1 MEDDQCYKDV
11 GESIAVI
18 GMSCRFPGTATS
30 PQGLWEMIK
39 NKNTAWSEIPPD
51 RVNMDGFYHPDGQRQ
66 GSISFRGAHF
76 LLQDLARFDAAFFSV
91 TEEEAKAMD
100 PQQRLLLETSYEAIE
115 NAGLRIEDLGGSDT
129 SVFVGSFVKDY
140 EQVSLRDAHYQP
152 RYAATG
158 TGNAILANRISYFYD
173 LQGPSM
179 TIDTGCSGSLVAIHQ
194 ACETLRHGE
203 SSIAFAAGAGVI
215 LTPNTMMPMTAL
227 NFLSPDGRS
236 FSFDARANGYG
247 RGEGVGFVVL
257 KRLTDALR
265 DQDPIRAVIRGTGI
279 CQDGRTPG
287 IVFPST
293 KAQVSNITSVYHKA
307 GLSFDQTAYVEC
319 HGTGTRAGDFVELS
333 AVAATLAANRPQ
345 DSPIIVGSVKPNIG
359 HLEGAA
365 GVAGLIKSVLVLEKG
380 VIPPQANFMTG
391 NPRVDFQEFRLK
403 VPTDLCQWP
412 LPGLRRVSINCFGF
426 GGTNAHAILDEAEF
440 HVKGQRP
447 PSIGRLATV
456 AETEEI
462 MVEEDSATPLPQ
474 LFTFTS
480 PDQQGVVR
488 IMHQYADH
496 IRDTLEFKTTED
508 LNNLSYTLNC
518 RRSQFDWKGYVVANT
533 QEELAETLDSTDV
546 DKAVRSKTRPHPK
559 IAFLFGGQ
567 GAQFPGMGSELF
579 YRFEVFRSSLEAATE
594 YLLEHLGSQFN
605 LLTEI
610 LRIQDE
616 SVIHKPSISQ
626 PATTAIQMG
635 IVDLMKACN
644 VHPSSAVGHSSGEI
658 AAAYACG
665 MISREDAWTI
675 AFYRGACA
683 EQMSIRLSGPRCQ
696 GLMCAVSMS
705 EDDMR
710 GYLSRES
717 VSDTIQVACINS
729 PKSVTIS
736 GDASGIRLIAAELKE
751 RDVYHRILDVPVAY
765 HSYHMKYVDSEYKAC
780 LQDLPM
786 DFCPGI
792 APMFSSVTGSRM
804 ELGVQSSRYWADN
817 LTSPVLFSDA
827 MKIML
832 QESHPDLLL
841 EMGPQS
847 TLRTSIADI
856 LDDMFAGRRINLA
869 PRYVSAM
876 ARGNNE
882 TYSVLSAL
890 GELWSYGCN
899 VDMQGLVKKACVPLK
914 TLRDLPSYPW
924 DHSRQ
929 YWHESPMSREY
940 RLRSHGRQDLLGEP
954 TGDSIP
960 MEPRWRG
967 FLRVYESPWIRD
979 HQVQKTMIY
988 PAAGIV
994 TMVIE
999 GIRQH
1004 TSDKADKIA
1013 GFEIID
1019 MNIEA
1024 PLIVP
1029 ESRYGLETSLNAKQ
1043 LFQEWHD
1050 SRGMSYSW
1058 TIYARA
1064 EGRPWARHARGEV
1077 QCHMQSMPDAESDQT
1092 PMFGCEHMFRAA
1104 ELKSIEV
1111 VSPLHMYQ
1119 ALEVVGMNYG
1129 PSFHNI
1135 TSVSRG
1141 EDVAVGQVTIP
1152 NTTSI
1157 MPHKFEFDHV
1167 LHPATLDAMFQLL
1180 FAIDTAPM
1188 VPTRIDSIYVSTQIP
1203 KDPGTRLDGFANIT
1217 SISVK
1222 GVEAQL
1228 AMTAQNWDQPAVV
1241 VKGLHLN
1248 ALPQTNFLPG
1258 HHNLCTE
1265 IRWMEFFGTAKPSQL
1280 SHLLQLVA
1288 HQYSG
1293 LSILQSGGNYDMA
1306 KHVLEMVASGDDH
1319 VPRLLRYSLTGLD
1332 QEVLVALKNAY
1343 SGSPINNLLERRV
1356 LSGNVE
1362 ADPRYHLIISA
1373 SRNSDRNRL
1382 VALLHP
1388 DGLLLET
1395 GPHDSSPKVNC
1406 RILIDDPQQVTMA
1419 YSQDG
1424 NYVSEQLWLT
1434 RAHRHIDDRY
1444 LNILIIV
1451 PDAPDRNLQYLASCL
1466 EAKLCQLELKP
1477 CISTLEEACSRASV
1491 EAMQTTII
1499 WLLDLNH
1506 STESSSSFV
1515 WNWTEERFNAFRMMR
1530 TLSKA
1535 MLWVTRGADK
1545 KSTLPK
1551 NAPIIGLA
1559 RTLNSEDLEKVM
1571 VTLDL
1576 DNDSW
1581 IASPSVIDNIVQVH
1595 LRSILLVP
1603 ADGVVRE
1610 TEYAESSGK
1619 LFIPR
1624 LVPITSLNALIRDKN
1639 LDMHPRMMQF
1649 LDGHRNELTIK
1660 KATEERNDPD
1670 SNFCFTRACPPCNPT
1685 CAADKV
1691 RVMYRASFL
1700 QHKDWQTLAGLT
1712 KENTIGIDLAGVV
1725 ITVGNSVHNIRPG
1738 DQVVA
1743 VVPGGALKSVQDID
1757 QRFVKRVPGG
1767 LRKCIP
1773 SAWIQAHYGLVTRC
1787 AITSD
1792 QTVLILHGT
1801 STTGQA
1807 AIQIT
1812 QALGAK
1818 VYTTISGNDLQ
1829 VQRRELS
1836 RHFNL
1841 DADRVYNSDDSDW
1854 CSRMLRSND
1863 QVKMDIVYNPG
1874 PRNLCDVKLVLKATG
1889 TSIRH
1894 ADSLVPETC
1903 RPYEDP
1909 PLSSIIR
1916 LDLALLLEN
1925 EPALVGD
1932 TFTRVVDFVQEHYGT
1947 IHPVLFTRAC
1957 AVDSLS
1963 HGFAAL
1969 RDNGTCG
1976 GTLVTADTS
1985 SMVLLPP
1992 SCQNSRLRDALD
2004 DGTYVLAGGL
2014 GGLGRGVARRLATEG
2029 AKNIVFLSRS
2039 APSSIEAIECIKIL
2053 RDMGV
2058 KVLHI
2063 MVDICD
2069 AGAVKNAYASI
2080 VSSGMA
2086 PISGVVQAAGLLQDS
2101 LYDKMSYEDWMK
2113 VMRPKALGSSNLV
2126 QYFGRP
2132 ADLAKPPW
2140 FIFLSSSAGIIG
2152 NRGQANYA
2160 AANVYLDALARSGKI
2175 MGRAYAL
2182 DIGPILAAG
2191 MATDSD
2197 ETLKILRASGFY
2209 GIRLD
2214 DFLKVFER
2222 AVVGEI
2228 LPDVLMPSQVVLG
2241 VGTGGLMLQNKSA
2254 DPFWART
2261 ALYSYLKLLDMPPPD
2276 LSVIGSATANSL
2288 KSKLGACED
2297 LAEATALV
2305 CHGLK
2310 KEVSSQATVGADQM
2324 DESKPLKDYGVDSL
2338 TAVQVRAWAL
2348 DKVGVSLSVF
2358 NIMSNKTI
2366 LELAEEMART
2376 ATGLGKDGE

>member
-1 MEDDQCYKDV
+1 MEDDQCSKDA
-11 GESIAVI
+11 GEGIAVI

-30 PQGLWEMIK
+30 PQGLWEMMK

-51 RVNMDGFYHPDGQRQ
+51 RVNIDGFYHPDGQRQ
-66 GSISFRGAHF
+66 GGISFRGAHF

-115 NAGLRIEDLGGSDT
+115 NAGLRIEDLRGSNT

-247 RGEGVGFVVL
+247 RGEGVGFVIL

-265 DQDPIRAVIRGTGI
+265 DQDPIRAIIRGTGI

-307 GLSFDQTAYVEC
+307 GLCFDQTAYVEC

-333 AVAATLAANRPQ
+333 AVAATLAAARSQ
-345 DSPIIVGSVKPNIG
+345 DSPVIVGSVKPNIG

-380 VIPPQANFMTG
+380 EIPPQANFMTG
-391 NPRVDFQEFRLK
+391 NPRVNFQECRLK

-440 HVKGQRP
+440 HVKRHSP
-447 PSIGRLATV
+447 PHIGRLATL
-456 AETEEI
+456 AEAEKI
-462 MVEEDSATPLPQ
+462 VVEDDSSTPWPQ

-496 IRDTLEFKTTED
+496 IWDTLDFKTTED

-533 QEELAETLDSTDV
+533 QEELAETLGSTDV
-546 DKAVRSKTRPHPK
+546 DTVVRSKTRPHPK
-559 IAFLFGGQ
+559 IAFLFCGQ
-567 GAQFPGMGSELF
+567 GAQFPGMGSELCD
-579 YRFEVFRSSLEAATE
+579 RFEVFRSSLEAAT
-594 YLLEHLGSQFN
+594 
-605 LLTEI
+605 
-610 LRIQDE
+610 D
-616 SVIHKPSISQ
+616 Q

-635 IVDLMKACN
+635 IVDLMKAYN

-683 EQMSIRLSGPRCQ
+683 EQMSIRLSGPRFQ

-710 GYLSRES
+710 SYLFCEG

-736 GDASGIRLIAAELKE
+736 GDASGIRLIAVELKE
-751 RDVYHRILDVPVAY
+751 RDVYHRILDIPVAY

-804 ELGVQSSRYWADN
+804 ELGVQSSRYWTDN

-832 QESHPDLLL
+832 QESRPDVLL
-841 EMGPQS
+841 EFGPQG
-847 TLRTSIADI
+847 TLRTSITDI
-856 LDDMFAGRRINLA
+856 LDDMFAGRRVNLA
-869 PRYVSAM
+869 PRYVSAV

-882 TYSVLSAL
+882 ACSVLSAL
-890 GELWSYGCN
+890 GALWSQGCN
-899 VDMQGLVKKACVPLK
+899 VDMQGMVRKTFVPLK
-914 TLRDLPSYPW
+914 TLPDLPSYPW

-940 RLRSHGRQDLLGEP
+940 RSRSHGRQDLLGEP
-954 TGDSIP
+954 TADSIP

-979 HQVQKTMIY
+979 HQVQRTMIY
-988 PAAGIV
+988 PAAGII

-1019 MNIEA
+1019 MVIEA

-1043 LFQEWHD
+1043 LFQEWHH
-1050 SRGMSYSW
+1050 SGGMSFSW

-1064 EGRPWARHARGEV
+1064 EGRPWARHAWGEV
-1077 QCHMQSMPDAESDQT
+1077 QCHMQAMPGAESDQT
-1092 PMFGCEHMFRAA
+1092 PAFSCEHMFKAA
-1104 ELKSIEV
+1104 ELKSTEV

-1129 PSFHNI
+1129 PSFRNI

-1141 EDVAVGQVTIP
+1141 ENVAVGQVTIP
-1152 NTTSI
+1152 DTKFI
-1157 MPHKFEFDHV
+1157 MPHKFEFDHI

-1180 FAIDTAPM
+1180 LAIDTAPM

-1217 SISVK
+1217 STSVK
-1222 GVEAQL
+1222 GVSAQL
-1228 AMTAQNWDQPAVV
+1228 AMTVQNWDQPAVV
-1241 VKGLHLN
+1241 IEGLHLN

-1265 IRWMEFFGTAKPSQL
+1265 IRWMEFFGTAKPSQF

-1288 HQYSG
+1288 HQYAG
-1293 LSILQSGGNYDMA
+1293 LSILQHGGNYDMA
-1306 KHVLEMVASGDDH
+1306 KHVLDMVASGDDH

-1343 SGSPINNLLERRV
+1343 SGSPINNLLERRA

-1362 ADPRYHLIISA
+1362 ADPRYHLIISS
-1373 SRNSDRNRL
+1373 SRNSDRDHCWRCCTQM
-1382 VALLHP
+1382 
-1388 DGLLLET
+1388 D
-1395 GPHDSSPKVNC
+1395 
-1406 RILIDDPQQVTMA
+1406 
-1419 YSQDG
+1419 
-1424 NYVSEQLWLT
+1424 
-1434 RAHRHIDDRY
+1434 
-1444 LNILIIV
+1444 
-1451 PDAPDRNLQYLASCL
+1451 SCL
-1466 EAKLCQLELKP
+1466 RQGHMILLR
-1477 CISTLEEACSRASV
+1477 RAIV
-1491 EAMQTTII
+1491 
-1499 WLLDLNH
+1499 
-1506 STESSSSFV
+1506 
-1515 WNWTEERFNAFRMMR
+1515 
-1530 TLSKA
+1530 
-1535 MLWVTRGADK
+1535 
-1545 KSTLPK
+1545 
-1551 NAPIIGLA
+1551 
-1559 RTLNSEDLEKVM
+1559 TLNTSPCH
-1571 VTLDL
+1571 TLRMETI
-1576 DNDSW
+1576 W

-1595 LRSILLVP
+1595 LRSILQVP

-1649 LDGHRNELTIK
+1649 FDGHRNELTIK
-1660 KATEERNDPD
+1660 KVTEERSDPC
-1670 SNFCFTRACPPCNPT
+1670 SNFCFRRACPPCNPT
-1685 CAADKV
+1685 CGADKV
-1691 RVMYRASFL
+1691 RIMYRASFL
-1700 QHKDWQTLAGLT
+1700 QHHDWQTLAGLT
-1712 KENTIGIDLAGVV
+1712 KDDTIGIDLAGIVL
-1725 ITVGNSVHNIRPG
+1725 TVGDSVHNIRPG

-1743 VVPGGALKSVQDID
+1743 VVPRGALKSVQDID
-1757 QRFVKRVPGG
+1757 QRFVKRVPCG

-1773 SAWIQAHYGLVTRC
+1773 SAWIQAYYGLVTRC

-1801 STTGQA
+1801 SATGQA

-1836 RHFNL
+1836 QHFSL
-1841 DADRVYNSDDSDW
+1841 DADRVYNSDDSD
-1854 CSRMLRSND
+1854 C
-1863 QVKMDIVYNPG
+1863 
-1874 PRNLCDVKLVLKATG
+1874 
-1889 TSIRH
+1889 
-1894 ADSLVPETC
+1894 LVPDAC

-1932 TFTRVVDFVQEHYGT
+1932 IFTRVIDFVQEHYGT
-1947 IHPVLFTRAC
+1947 IQPVLFTRAC

-1963 HGFAAL
+1963 HGFAAV
-1969 RDNGTCG
+1969 RDNGSCG

-1992 SCQNSRLRDALD
+1992 SCQNSRLQDALD

-2014 GGLGRGVARRLATEG
+2014 GGLGRSVARRLAGEG
-2029 AKNIVFLSRS
+2029 AKNIGCR
-2039 APSSIEAIECIKIL
+2039 PSP
-2053 RDMGV
+2053 
-2058 KVLHI
+2058 
-2063 MVDICD
+2063 
-2069 AGAVKNAYASI
+2069 ASSKPQVI
-2080 VSSGMA
+2080 
-2086 PISGVVQAAGLLQDS
+2086 LQDS
-2101 LYDKMSYEDWMK
+2101 LYDKMSFEDWMK
-2113 VMRPKALGSSNLV
+2113 VMRPKTLGSSNLV
-2126 QYFGRP
+2126 QHFGRP

-2254 DPFWART
+2254 
-2261 ALYSYLKLLDMPPPD
+2261 
-2276 LSVIGSATANSL
+2276 
-2288 KSKLGACED
+2288 
-2297 LAEATALV
+2297 
-2305 CHGLK
+2305 
-2310 KEVSSQATVGADQM
+2310 
-2324 DESKPLKDYGVDSL
+2324 
-2338 TAVQVRAWAL
+2338 
-2348 DKVGVSLSVF
+2348 
-2358 NIMSNKTI
+2358 
-2366 LELAEEMART
+2366 
-2376 ATGLGKDGE
+2376 

>member
-1 MEDDQCYKDV
+1 MEDDQCSKDA
-11 GESIAVI
+11 GDGIAVI

-30 PQGLWEMIK
+30 PQGLWEMMK

-51 RVNMDGFYHPDGQRQ
+51 RVNIDGFYHPDGQRQ

-115 NAGLRIEDLGGSDT
+115 NAGLRIEDLGGSNT

-247 RGEGVGFVVL
+247 RGEGVGFVIL

-265 DQDPIRAVIRGTGI
+265 DQDPIRAIIRGTGI

-307 GLSFDQTAYVEC
+307 GLCFDQTAYVEC

-333 AVAATLAANRPQ
+333 AVAATLAAARSQ
-345 DSPIIVGSVKPNIG
+345 DSPVIVGSVKPNIG

-380 VIPPQANFMTG
+380 EIPPQANFMTG
-391 NPRVDFQEFRLK
+391 NPRVDFRECRLK

-440 HVKGQRP
+440 HVKRHRP
-447 PSIGRLATV
+447 TNIGRLATL
-456 AETEEI
+456 AEAEKI
-462 MVEEDSATPLPQ
+462 VVEDDSSTPLPQ

-496 IRDTLEFKTTED
+496 IWDTLDFKTTED

-533 QEELAETLDSTDV
+533 QEELAETLGSTDV
-546 DKAVRSKTRPHPK
+546 DKVVRSKTRPHPK

-579 YRFEVFRSSLEAATE
+579 DRFEVLRSSLEAATE
-594 YLLEHLGSQFN
+594 YLLKHLGSQFN
-605 LLTEI
+605 LMTEV
-610 LRIQDE
+610 LKIQHE

-683 EQMSIRLSGPRCQ
+683 EQMSIRLSGPRFQ

-710 GYLSRES
+710 SYLSREG

-736 GDASGIRLIAAELKE
+736 GDASGIRLIAVELKE
-751 RDVYHRILDVPVAY
+751 RGVYHRILDVPVAY

-804 ELGVQSSRYWADN
+804 ELGVQSSRYWTDN

-832 QESHPDLLL
+832 QESRPDVLL
-841 EMGPQS
+841 EFGPQS
-847 TLRTSIADI
+847 TLRTSVTDI
-856 LDDMFAGRRINLA
+856 LDDMFVGRRIKLA

-882 TYSVLSAL
+882 AYSVLSAL
-890 GELWSYGCN
+890 GALWSQGCN
-899 VDMQGLVKKACVPLK
+899 VDMQGMVKKTCVPLK

-954 TGDSIP
+954 TADSIP
-960 MEPRWRG
+960 MEPQWRG

-979 HQVQKTMIY
+979 HQVQRTMIY

-1019 MNIEA
+1019 MVIEA

-1043 LFQEWHD
+1043 LFQEWHHSGD
-1050 SRGMSYSW
+1050 MSYSW
-1058 TIYARA
+1058 TLYARA
-1064 EGRPWARHARGEV
+1064 EGRPWARHAWGEV
-1077 QCHMQSMPDAESDQT
+1077 QCHMRAMPDAESDQT
-1092 PMFGCEHMFRAA
+1092 PAFSCEHRFKAA
-1104 ELKSIEV
+1104 ELKSTEV

-1129 PSFHNI
+1129 PSFRNI

-1141 EDVAVGQVTIP
+1141 ENVAVGQVTIP
-1152 NTTSI
+1152 DTKFI

-1180 FAIDTAPM
+1180 LAIDTAPM

-1203 KDPGTRLDGFANIT
+1203 KDPGTRLDGFAKIT
-1217 SISVK
+1217 STSVK
-1222 GVEAQL
+1222 GVDAQL
-1228 AMTAQNWDQPAVV
+1228 AMTVQNWDQPAVV
-1241 VKGLHLN
+1241 IKGLHLN

-1265 IRWMEFFGTAKPSQL
+1265 IRWMEFFGTAKPSQF

-1288 HQYSG
+1288 HQYPG
-1293 LSILQSGGNYDMA
+1293 LSILQHGGNYDMA
-1306 KHVLEMVASGDDH
+1306 KHVLDMVASGDDH

-1343 SGSPINNLLERRV
+1343 SGSPINNLLERRA

-1362 ADPRYHLIISA
+1362 ADPRYHLIISS
-1373 SRNSDRNRL
+1373 SRNSDRDRL
-1382 VALLHP
+1382 LALLHP

-1395 GPHDSSPKVNC
+1395 RPHDSFPKGNC
-1406 RILIDDPQQVTMA
+1406 DPQHVTMA

-1424 NYVSEQLWLT
+1424 NYISEQLSLT
-1434 RAHRHIDDRY
+1434 RAHRKINDRY
-1444 LNILIIV
+1444 LDILIIV
-1451 PDAPDRNLQYLASCL
+1451 PNAPDRNLQYLASCL

-1477 CISTLEEACSRASV
+1477 CISTLEEACLRDSV
-1491 EAMQTTII
+1491 DAMQTTMIC
-1499 WLLDLNH
+1499 LLDLNH
-1506 STESSSSFV
+1506 STEGSSSFV
-1515 WNWTEERFNAFRMMR
+1515 WNWTEEKFHAFRKMR
-1530 TLSKA
+1530 ALSKA

-1581 IASPSVIDNIVQVH
+1581 IASPSVIDNIVQ
-1595 LRSILLVP
+1595 
-1603 ADGVVRE
+1603 
-1610 TEYAESSGK
+1610 
-1619 LFIPR
+1619 
-1624 LVPITSLNALIRDKN
+1624 
-1639 LDMHPRMMQF
+1639 
-1649 LDGHRNELTIK
+1649 
-1660 KATEERNDPD
+1660 
-1670 SNFCFTRACPPCNPT
+1670 
-1685 CAADKV
+1685 
-1691 RVMYRASFL
+1691 
-1700 QHKDWQTLAGLT
+1700 TLAGLN
-1712 KENTIGIDLAGVV
+1712 KDDTIGNDLAGIVL
-1725 ITVGNSVHNIRPG
+1725 TVGDSVHNIRPG

-1743 VVPGGALKSVQDID
+1743 VVPRGALKSVQDID
-1757 QRFVKRVPGG
+1757 QRFVKRVPCG

-1773 SAWIQAHYGLVTRC
+1773 SAWIQAYYGLVTRC
-1787 AITSD
+1787 AITND

-1801 STTGQA
+1801 SATGQA

-1836 RHFNL
+1836 QHFSL
-1841 DADRVYNSDDSDW
+1841 DANRVYNSDDSDW
-1854 CSRMLRSND
+1854 CSKMLRSNE
-1863 QVKMDIVYNPG
+1863 QVKVDIVYNPG
-1874 PRNLCDVKLVLKATG
+1874 PRNLCDMKLVLKSTG

-1894 ADSLVPETC
+1894 ADSLVPDAC

-1932 TFTRVVDFVQEHYGT
+1932 IFTRVVDFVQEHYGT
-1947 IHPVLFTRAC
+1947 IQPVLFTRAC
-1957 AVDSLS
+1957 AIDSLS
-1963 HGFAAL
+1963 HGFAAV
-1969 RDNGTCG
+1969 RDNGSCG
-1976 GTLVTADTS
+1976 GTLVTADSS

-1992 SCQNSRLRDALD
+1992 SCQNSRLQDALD
-2004 DGTYVLAGGL
+2004 GGTYVLAGGL
-2014 GGLGRGVARRLATEG
+2014 GGLGRSVARRLAGEG
-2029 AKNIVFLSRS
+2029 AKNIVFLSRT
-2039 APSSIEAIECIKIL
+2039 APSSIEAIKCIKFL
-2053 RDMGV
+2053 RGSGV
-2058 KVLHI
+2058 RVLHI

-2069 AGAVKNAYASI
+2069 AEAVKDTYASI
-2080 VSSGMA
+2080 VSSGM
-2086 PISGVVQAAGLLQDS
+2086 PPVSGIVQAAGILQDS
-2101 LYDKMSYEDWMK
+2101 LYDKMSFEDWMK
-2113 VMRPKALGSSNLV
+2113 VMRPKTLGSSNLV
-2126 QYFGRP
+2126 EHFGRP

-2276 LSVIGSATANSL
+2276 LSVVGSATANSL

-2348 DKVGVSLSVF
+2348 DKVGASLSVF
-2358 NIMSNKTI
+2358 NIMSNKTM
-2366 LELAEEMART
+2366 LELSEEMART
-2376 ATGLGKDGE
+2376 ATGFGKDGE

>member
-1 MEDDQCYKDV
+1 MVKDK
-11 GESIAVI
+11 A
-18 GMSCRFPGTATS
+18 A
-30 PQGLWEMIK
+30 
-39 NKNTAWSEIPPD
+39 
-51 RVNMDGFYHPDGQRQ
+51 
-66 GSISFRGAHF
+66 
-76 LLQDLARFDAAFFSV
+76 FDAAFFSV

-115 NAGLRIEDLGGSDT
+115 NAGLRIEDLGGSNT

-247 RGEGVGFVVL
+247 RGEGVGFVIL

-265 DQDPIRAVIRGTGI
+265 DQDPIRAIIRGTGI

-307 GLSFDQTAYVEC
+307 GLCFDQTAYVEC

-333 AVAATLAANRPQ
+333 AVAATLAAARSQ
-345 DSPIIVGSVKPNIG
+345 DSPVIVGSVKPNIG

-380 VIPPQANFMTG
+380 EIPPQANFMTG
-391 NPRVDFQEFRLK
+391 NPRVDFRECRLK
-403 VPTDLCQWP
+403 
-412 LPGLRRVSINCFGF
+412 
-426 GGTNAHAILDEAEF
+426 
-440 HVKGQRP
+440 
-447 PSIGRLATV
+447 
-456 AETEEI
+456 
-462 MVEEDSATPLPQ
+462 

-496 IRDTLEFKTTED
+496 IWDTLDFKTTED

-533 QEELAETLDSTDV
+533 QEELAETLGSTDV
-546 DKAVRSKTRPHPK
+546 DKVVRSKTRPHPK

-579 YRFEVFRSSLEAATE
+579 DRFEVLRSSLEAATE
-594 YLLEHLGSQFN
+594 YLLKHLGSQFN
-605 LLTEI
+605 LMTEV
-610 LRIQDE
+610 LKIQHE

-683 EQMSIRLSGPRCQ
+683 EQMSIRLSGPRFQ

-710 GYLSRES
+710 SYLSREG

-736 GDASGIRLIAAELKE
+736 GDASGIRLIAVELKE
-751 RDVYHRILDVPVAY
+751 RGVYHRILDVPVAY

-804 ELGVQSSRYWADN
+804 ELGVQSSRYWTDN

-832 QESHPDLLL
+832 QESRPDVLL
-841 EMGPQS
+841 EFGPQS
-847 TLRTSIADI
+847 TLRTSVTDI
-856 LDDMFAGRRINLA
+856 LDDMFVGRRIKLA

-882 TYSVLSAL
+882 AYSVLSAL
-890 GELWSYGCN
+890 GALWSQGCN
-899 VDMQGLVKKACVPLK
+899 VDMQGMVKN
-914 TLRDLPSYPW
+914 
-924 DHSRQ
+924 
-929 YWHESPMSREY
+929 
-940 RLRSHGRQDLLGEP
+940 HGRQDLLGEP
-954 TGDSIP
+954 TADSIP
-960 MEPRWRG
+960 MEPQWRG

-979 HQVQKTMIY
+979 HQVQRTMIY

-1019 MNIEA
+1019 MVIEA

-1043 LFQEWHD
+1043 LFQEWHHSGD
-1050 SRGMSYSW
+1050 MSYSW
-1058 TIYARA
+1058 TLYARA
-1064 EGRPWARHARGEV
+1064 EGRPWARHAWGEV
-1077 QCHMQSMPDAESDQT
+1077 QCHMRAMPDAESDQT
-1092 PMFGCEHMFRAA
+1092 PAFSCEHRFKAA
-1104 ELKSIEV
+1104 ELKSTEV

-1129 PSFHNI
+1129 PSFRNI

-1141 EDVAVGQVTIP
+1141 ENVAVGQVTIP
-1152 NTTSI
+1152 DTKFI

-1180 FAIDTAPM
+1180 LAIDTAPM

-1203 KDPGTRLDGFANIT
+1203 KDPGTRLDGFAKIT
-1217 SISVK
+1217 STSVK
-1222 GVEAQL
+1222 GVDAQL
-1228 AMTAQNWDQPAVV
+1228 AMTVQNWDQPAVV
-1241 VKGLHLN
+1241 IKGLHLN

-1265 IRWMEFFGTAKPSQL
+1265 IRWMEFFGTAKPSQF

-1288 HQYSG
+1288 HQYPG
-1293 LSILQSGGNYDMA
+1293 LSILQHGGNYDMA
-1306 KHVLEMVASGDDH
+1306 KHVLDMVASGDDH

-1343 SGSPINNLLERRV
+1343 SGSPINNLLERRA

-1362 ADPRYHLIISA
+1362 ADPRYHLIISS
-1373 SRNSDRNRL
+1373 SRNSDRDRL
-1382 VALLHP
+1382 LALLHP

-1395 GPHDSSPKVNC
+1395 RPHDSFPKGNC
-1406 RILIDDPQQVTMA
+1406 DPQHVTMA

-1424 NYVSEQLWLT
+1424 NYISEQLSLT
-1434 RAHRHIDDRY
+1434 RAHRKINDRY
-1444 LNILIIV
+1444 LDILIIV
-1451 PDAPDRNLQYLASCL
+1451 PNAPDRNLQYLASCL

-1477 CISTLEEACSRASV
+1477 CISTLEEACLRDSV
-1491 EAMQTTII
+1491 DAMQTTMIC
-1499 WLLDLNH
+1499 LLDLNH
-1506 STESSSSFV
+1506 STEGSSSFV
-1515 WNWTEERFNAFRMMR
+1515 WNWTEEKFHAFRKMR
-1530 TLSKA
+1530 ALSKA

-1581 IASPSVIDNIVQVH
+1581 IASPSVIDNIVQ
-1595 LRSILLVP
+1595 
-1603 ADGVVRE
+1603 
-1610 TEYAESSGK
+1610 
-1619 LFIPR
+1619 
-1624 LVPITSLNALIRDKN
+1624 
-1639 LDMHPRMMQF
+1639 
-1649 LDGHRNELTIK
+1649 
-1660 KATEERNDPD
+1660 
-1670 SNFCFTRACPPCNPT
+1670 
-1685 CAADKV
+1685 
-1691 RVMYRASFL
+1691 
-1700 QHKDWQTLAGLT
+1700 TLAGLN
-1712 KENTIGIDLAGVV
+1712 KDDTIGNDLAGIVL
-1725 ITVGNSVHNIRPG
+1725 TVGDSVHNIRPG

-1743 VVPGGALKSVQDID
+1743 VVPRGALKSVQDID
-1757 QRFVKRVPGG
+1757 QRFVKRVPCG

-1773 SAWIQAHYGLVTRC
+1773 SAWIQAYYGLVTRC
-1787 AITSD
+1787 AITND

-1801 STTGQA
+1801 SATGQA

-1836 RHFNL
+1836 QHFSL
-1841 DADRVYNSDDSDW
+1841 DANRVYNSDDSDW
-1854 CSRMLRSND
+1854 CSKMLRSNE
-1863 QVKMDIVYNPG
+1863 QVKVDIVYNPG
-1874 PRNLCDVKLVLKATG
+1874 PRNLCDMKLVLKSTG

-1894 ADSLVPETC
+1894 ADSLVPDAC

-1932 TFTRVVDFVQEHYGT
+1932 IFTRVVDFVQEHYGT
-1947 IHPVLFTRAC
+1947 IQPVLFTRAC
-1957 AVDSLS
+1957 AIDSLS
-1963 HGFAAL
+1963 HGFAAV
-1969 RDNGTCG
+1969 RDNGSCG
-1976 GTLVTADTS
+1976 GTLVTADSS

-1992 SCQNSRLRDALD
+1992 SCQNSRLQDALD
-2004 DGTYVLAGGL
+2004 GGTYVLAGGL
-2014 GGLGRGVARRLATEG
+2014 GGLGRSVARRLAGEG
-2029 AKNIVFLSRS
+2029 AKNIVFLSRT
-2039 APSSIEAIECIKIL
+2039 APSSIEAIKCIKFL
-2053 RDMGV
+2053 RGSGV
-2058 KVLHI
+2058 RVLHI

-2069 AGAVKNAYASI
+2069 AEAVKDTYASI
-2080 VSSGMA
+2080 VSSGM
-2086 PISGVVQAAGLLQDS
+2086 PPVSGIVQAAGILQDS
-2101 LYDKMSYEDWMK
+2101 LYDKMSFEDWMK
-2113 VMRPKALGSSNLV
+2113 VMRPKTLGSSNLV
-2126 QYFGRP
+2126 EHFGRP

-2276 LSVIGSATANSL
+2276 LSVVGSATANSL

-2348 DKVGVSLSVF
+2348 DKVGASLSVF
-2358 NIMSNKTI
+2358 NIMSNKTM
-2366 LELAEEMART
+2366 LELSEEMART
-2376 ATGLGKDGE
+2376 ATGFGKDGE